1 MRLGVVGEGLGAV
14 AALQQE
20 GLAARHRGQA
30 GAQRIGLIVAGLEV
44 PHCHLHVLPIE
55 SESDLD
61 FARADGSASAES
73 LDAAA
78 QAIREHLDGAAPA

>member
-1 MRLGVVGEGLGAV
+1 MN
-14 AALQQE
+14 
-20 GLAARHRGQA
+20 GLARRIGD
-30 GAQRIGLIVAGLEV
+30 AQMAAFSPTRIGLIVAGLEV